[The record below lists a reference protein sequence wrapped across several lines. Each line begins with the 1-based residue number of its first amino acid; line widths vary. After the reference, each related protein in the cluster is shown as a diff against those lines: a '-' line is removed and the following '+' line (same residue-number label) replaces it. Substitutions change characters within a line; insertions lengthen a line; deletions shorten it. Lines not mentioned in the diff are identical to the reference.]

1 MYSVVKNFM
10 DLLASSDDDIIDFTQ
25 DDSRTAIAVLYYR
38 VIVVDGRIRT
48 EELNHF
54 RKVLS
59 ETLNVTEDELLL
71 FEENVLDLVK
81 SERSLH
87 PFTTIVRKLP
97 LKTRREILRHMEQ
110 ISISDRELHE
120 FEINLVARTAELLN
134 IEGSPED
141 TPKKK

>member
-10 DLLASSDDDIIDFTQ
+10 ELLGSSEDEIIDFTQ

-38 VIVVDGRIRT
+38 VILVDGRIRT

-71 FEENVLDLVK
+71 FEQKVLELVK
-81 SERSLH
+81 SERSLQ

-97 LKTRREILRHMEQ
+97 LKTRREIMRHMEQ

>member
-1 MYSVVKNFM
+1 M
-10 DLLASSDDDIIDFTQ
+10 DLLASSGDEIIDYTQ

-38 VIVVDGRIRT
+38 VIVVDGRIRI
-48 EELNHF
+48 EELDHF

-71 FEENVLDLVK
+71 FEDKVLDLVK